1 MSDIDLSNM
10 EQTVMEL
17 IINSGEARSYA
28 MEALAAARAGDF
40 DKADECIKSA
50 REAEIRAHSVQ
61 TQLIGLDMGEGK
73 VPVNLILV
81 HAQDHI
87 MTSMLAKEMA
97 QEMINLYRVLNTN
110 GIKLS

>member
-1 MSDIDLSNM
+1 MSDIDLANM

-28 MEALAAARAGDF
+28 MEALAAARTGDF

-73 VPVNLILV
+73 VPVNLIMV

-97 QEMINLYRVLNTN
+97 QEMINLYRVLNNN
-110 GIKLS
+110 GIKLA

>member
-1 MSDIDLSNM
+1 MSGINLEDM

-28 MEALAAARAGDF
+28 MEGLAAARAGNF
-40 DKADECIKSA
+40 EKAEECIKSA

-97 QEMINLYRVLNTN
+97 QEMINLYKVLDKN
-110 GIKLS
+110 GIGLS

>member
-1 MSDIDLSNM
+1 MSAVEIDLDNM

-17 IINSGEARSYA
+17 IINSGEARSCA
-28 MEALAAARAGDF
+28 MEALAFARKGEF
-40 DKADECIKSA
+40 DKADDSIKQA

-61 TQLIGLDMGEGK
+61 TQLIGMDMGEGN
-73 VPVNLILV
+73 VPVNLIMV

-97 QEMINLYRVLNTN
+97 QEMIALYKLLNAN
-110 GIKLS
+110 GIK